1 MPASAAQALRRKGS
15 VRQHPDGALL
25 MQRGQTVSGMLVL
38 QRGRLRAVTGDAN
51 GEEHLIRWVEPGE
64 AVGVASVLTDLPFQ
78 TDLIAS
84 GDSQTLWIS
93 REAVLDVLRS
103 DAEAGIA
110 VSRFLGA
117 RLSEALE
124 LVAAQSQLRLDDRLQ
139 AALNHFAQ
147 QNGEAVPQGGV
158 RLRLTQED
166 LARAV
171 GASRQRVNQALMR
184 LQTQGRVELGYRR
197 IVVRR

>member
-1 MPASAAQALRRKGS
+1 MPASAAQALRSKGS
-15 VRQHPDGALL
+15 LRQYPDGALL

-147 QNGEAVPQGGV
+147 QNGEALPQGGV

>member
-1 MPASAAQALRRKGS
+1 MPASAAQALRRKNS
-15 VRQHPDGALL
+15 VRQYPDGALL

-147 QNGEAVPQGGV
+147 QNGEALPQGGV

>member
-1 MPASAAQALRRKGS
+1 MPASAAQALRRKGN

-25 MQRGQTVSGMLVL
+25 MQRGQTVTGMLVL
-38 QRGRLRAVTGDAN
+38 QRGRLRAVTGGAN

-64 AVGVASVLTDLPFQ
+64 AVGVASVLTELPFQ

-84 GDSQTLWIS
+84 GDSQTLWIA
-93 REAVLDVLRS
+93 REAVLEVLRS

-147 QNGEAVPQGGV
+147 QNGEALPQGGV

>member
-1 MPASAAQALRRKGS
+1 MPASAAQALRRKGN

-25 MQRGQTVSGMLVL
+25 MQRGQTVTGMLVL
-38 QRGRLRAVTGDAN
+38 QRGRLRAVTGGAN

-64 AVGVASVLTDLPFQ
+64 AVGVASVLTELPFQ
-78 TDLIAS
+78 TDLITS
-84 GDSQTLWIS
+84 GDSQTLWIA

-147 QNGEAVPQGGV
+147 QNGEALPQGGV

>member
-1 MPASAAQALRRKGS
+1 MPASAAQALRRKGN

-25 MQRGQTVSGMLVL
+25 MQRGQTVTGMLVL
-38 QRGRLRAVTGDAN
+38 QRGRLRAVTGGAN

-64 AVGVASVLTDLPFQ
+64 AVGVASVLTELPFQ

-84 GDSQTLWIS
+84 GDSQTLWIA

-139 AALNHFAQ
+139 AALSHFAQ
-147 QNGEAVPQGGV
+147 QNGEALPQGGV

>member
-1 MPASAAQALRRKGS
+1 
-15 VRQHPDGALL
+15 
-25 MQRGQTVSGMLVL
+25 MLVL

-78 TDLIAS
+78 TDLITS

-147 QNGEAVPQGGV
+147 QNGEALLQGGV